1 METNQYIHFII
12 SGLLNGIAHLIVI
25 IACIV
30 MVVKQKNSATILMLI
45 ASILTLLFSAGS
57 IIWNK
62 VAAYNGTESLVQA
75 TKITSIIGVIPYIL
89 FALGLI
95 LYATKYLKK
104 NKVQ

>member
-62 VAAYNGTESLVQA
+62 IAAYNGAESLVQV
-75 TKITSIIGVIPYIL
+75 TKITSIIGVVPYIL

-95 LYATKYLKK
+95 LYAVKYLKK
-104 NKVQ
+104 HKAE